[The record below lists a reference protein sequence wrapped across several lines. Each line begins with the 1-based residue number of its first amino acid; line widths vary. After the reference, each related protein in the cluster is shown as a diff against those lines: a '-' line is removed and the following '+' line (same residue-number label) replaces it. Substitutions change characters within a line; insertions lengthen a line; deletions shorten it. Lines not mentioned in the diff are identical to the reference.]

1 MPRPALFAPLAL
13 GPVEVPNR
21 IAVAPMCQYS
31 ATDGCAGDWHLQ
43 HWCTLGMSGAGLV
56 MVEATGVERRGRITH
71 GCLGLYSDDCE
82 ASIARAL
89 AAARRVAG
97 PAKFGIQ
104 LAHAGRKASAQ
115 RPWEGGRA
123 LPAHEDPWPTVS
135 ASPLPFDAGWH
146 VPGPLDEAGLA
157 RVVGAFTSAARR
169 AVRIGFDVIELHSA
183 HGYLLHQFLSPL
195 SNRRD
200 DEYGGA
206 LANRLRFPLRV
217 LAAVREAV
225 PAGTALGMRISATD
239 WLAGGWT
246 VDDSVACLA
255 AAKDVGLDYVCV
267 SSAGLQAKA
276 DIPLGPGYQV
286 PAAERIR
293 RETGLVT
300 RAVGLITSPRQAEAI
315 VAEGRADQVAFARAF
330 LDDPRW
336 GWHAAD
342 ALGAEAVSPAQ
353 YASVRLA
360 SWRSARDASR

>member
-1 MPRPALFAPLAL
+1 MSRPALFAPLAL

-21 IAVAPMCQYS
+21 IVVAPMCQYS
-31 ATDGCAGDWHLQ
+31 AADGCAGDWHLQ
-43 HWCTLGMSGAGLV
+43 HWCTLAMSGAGLV

-71 GCLGLYSDDCE
+71 GCLGLYGDDCE

-104 LAHAGRKASAQ
+104 LAHAGRKASTR
-115 RPWEGGRA
+115 RPWEGGGTLA
-123 LPAHEDPWPTVS
+123 AHEDPWPTVS
-135 ASPLPFDAGWH
+135 ASALPFDAGWH
-146 VPGPLDEAGLA
+146 VPEALDEAGLA
-157 RVVGAFTSAARR
+157 RVVEAFAAAARR
-169 AVRIGFDVIELHSA
+169 AVRIGFDVVELHSA

-195 SNRRD
+195 SNRRED
-200 DEYGGA
+200 DCGGA

-225 PAGTALGMRISATD
+225 PAATALGMRISATD
-239 WLAGGWT
+239 WVAGGWT
-246 VDDSVACLA
+246 VDDSVGYLA
-255 AAKDVGLDYVCV
+255 AARDIGLDYVCV
-267 SSAGLQAKA
+267 SSAGLVAKA

-286 PAAERIR
+286 PIAERIR

-315 VAEGRADQVAFARAF
+315 VGEGRADQVALARAF

-342 ALGAEAVSPAQ
+342 ALGAEVKSPPQFA
-353 YASVRLA
+353 AARLA